1 MQVLPK
7 IAVFSILHPVDAGS
21 LSDRLLVSRPL
32 PQRSLARQCK
42 ANPSRQSILSPP
54 APCESKMP
62 KRTVLVVD
70 DNLDFAEGI
79 AKLLQSYGQ
88 PAIAIAT
95 VRGALDTLDDDP
107 TIGLV
112 VSDIRM
118 PSVDGFDFHRV
129 LKYRFASLPVV
140 LMTGLPLTEEDNPP
154 RDIRILRKP
163 FPIEELLQAIAEHL
177 GG

>member
-1 MQVLPK
+1 M
-7 IAVFSILHPVDAGS
+7 
-21 LSDRLLVSRPL
+21 LVSELL
-32 PQRSLARQCK
+32 PPPFIARQCK
-42 ANPSRQSILSPP
+42 ANSSPQCILAQP
-54 APCESKMP
+54 ARLESDMT

-79 AKLLQSYGQ
+79 ARLLQLHGQ
-88 PAIAIAT
+88 PAIAMAT

-107 TIGLV
+107 TVGLV

-118 PSVDGFDFHRV
+118 PQVDGFDFHRV

-140 LMTGLPLTEEDNPP
+140 LMTGLPLSDEDNPP
-154 RDIRILRKP
+154 RDIRILHKP
-163 FPIEELLQAIAEHL
+163 FPIEELLQAIGEKL

>member
-1 MQVLPK
+1 
-7 IAVFSILHPVDAGS
+7 
-21 LSDRLLVSRPL
+21 
-32 PQRSLARQCK
+32 
-42 ANPSRQSILSPP
+42 
-54 APCESKMP
+54 MP

-79 AKLLQSYGQ
+79 ARLLQLHGQ
-88 PAIAIAT
+88 PAIAMAT

-107 TIGLV
+107 TVGLV

-118 PSVDGFDFHRV
+118 PQVDGFDFHRV

>member
-1 MQVLPK
+1 
-7 IAVFSILHPVDAGS
+7 
-21 LSDRLLVSRPL
+21 
-32 PQRSLARQCK
+32 
-42 ANPSRQSILSPP
+42 
-54 APCESKMP
+54 MP

-70 DNLDFAEGI
+70 DNLDLAEGI

-95 VRGALDTLDDDP
+95 VRGALDALDEDP

-177 GG
+177 AG